1 MTPVLRRLLAS
12 VIAAFVITFITL
24 DVNGLAFFLSNGMD
38 FSVVVSATNYFLPAI
53 AFLLLLSAVAG
64 MLGWFARRRWSWL
77 VGLGLGIVA
86 ALIGAIL
93 TVTSQGGSF
102 DVSVWEQILGS
113 FVGFNLVFVAAVSV
127 ATVTA
132 GTWVF
137 RAVTAAKFARNGRKI
152 ALVRAPAASLAD
164 GIVTHIKRKKIDLD
178 LANEQ
183 WDGYVATLA
192 SSGWNIVEVAPRDEL
207 ADSVFVED
215 TVVMLDGVAVITNPG
230 AVSRKAEIFGTEE
243 AVRGLAIPVERILEP
258 GTLDGGDVLKVDRT
272 IYVGTGGRT
281 NGEGIRQFRA
291 IASRLGFTVV
301 AVPVS
306 KALHLKSAVT
316 ALPDGTI
323 IGHPKLVDADSVF
336 PRFLAVPEEEGVA
349 VVVLEPDT
357 LLMSASAPK
366 SAELIRSLG
375 YRVITVE
382 ISEFEKLEGC
392 VTCLSVRV
400 R

>member
-12 VIAAFVITFITL
+12 VVAAFVVTFITI
-24 DVNGLAFFLSNGMD
+24 DVNGLAFFIGNGFD
-38 FSVVVSATNYFLPAI
+38 FTVVVSATTYFLPSI
-53 AFLLLLSAVAG
+53 AFLLLLTAAAG
-64 MLGWFARRRWSWL
+64 MFGWFARRRWSWL
-77 VGLGLGIVA
+77 VGLGAGLISG
-86 ALIGAIL
+86 LIGAIL
-93 TVTSQGGSF
+93 TVSSQGASF
-102 DVSVWEQILGS
+102 DAAVWAQIFGS
-113 FVGFNLVFVAAVSV
+113 FVGFNLVYVV
-127 ATVTA
+127 ATTVASVTA
-132 GTWVF
+132 GTWVY
-137 RAVTAAKFARNGRKI
+137 RLISAARFARAGRRI

-178 LANEQ
+178 LANDQ

-192 SSGWNIVEVAPRDEL
+192 ANGWNIVEVAPRDEL

-243 AVRGLAIPVERILEP
+243 AVRGLGLPVERILEP

-291 IASRLGFTVV
+291 IAARLGFTVV

>member
-1 MTPVLRRLLAS
+1 MTPVLRRLLAA
-12 VIAAFVITFITL
+12 VVAAFVVTFITI
-24 DVNGLAFFLSNGMD
+24 DVNGLAFFIGNGFD
-38 FSVVVSATNYFLPAI
+38 FSVVVSATSYFLPSI
-53 AFLLLLSAVAG
+53 AFLLLLTVIAG
-64 MLGWFARRRWSWL
+64 LLGWFSRRRWSWL
-77 VGLGLGIVA
+77 VGLGAGVVSA
-86 ALIGAIL
+86 FIGAIL
-93 TVTSQGGSF
+93 TVTSQGGAF
-102 DVSVWEQILGS
+102 DASVWQQIFAS
-113 FVGFNLVFVAAVSV
+113 FVGFNLVYIV
-127 ATVTA
+127 ATTVTSVTA
-132 GTWVF
+132 GTWVYRRVF
-137 RAVTAAKFARNGRKI
+137 AARLSRPRRRI

-178 LANEQ
+178 LANSQ
-183 WDGYVATLA
+183 WDDYVAALA
-192 SSGWNIVEVAPRDEL
+192 SNGWNVVEVAPRDEL

-215 TVVMLDGVAVITNPG
+215 TVVMLEGLAVITNPG
-230 AVSRKAEIFGTEE
+230 AVTRKAEIFGTEE
-243 AVRGLAIPVERILEP
+243 AVRGLGLPLERIVEP
-258 GTLDGGDVLKVDRT
+258 GTLDGGDVLKVERT
-272 IYVGTGGRT
+272 IYVGSGGRT

-291 IASRLGFTVV
+291 IAARLGYTVV

-323 IGHPKLVDADSVF
+323 IGHPKLVDAEGVF
-336 PRFLAVPEEEGVA
+336 PRFLAVPELEGVA

-382 ISEFEKLEGC
+382 IGEFEKLEGC